1 MGGAK
6 DKGSDATWVDF
17 KQRRRVERR
26 PADSP
31 SAQLPECSD
40 PETFERT
47 ELTGRLLGGGA
58 VTPPDEPP
66 APQPAAPEPAPTGPD
81 TEPDEF
87 FNGLPNEEQP
97 SDPPAPA
104 GARSSVAAAADEP
117 EDLDRWLAE
126 QSDPHRDRARRAD
139 RRVAVDGTA
148 QLPARTRR
156 PRPARRPPA
165 HPGRR
170 LTHTAGRDRRAMIV
184 TGGVT
189 TTLAVITITAI
200 LANGQPSTPTRTEAS
215 SIGSVAPSQLQKTMP
230 LPAQQHSTAK
240 STRPRSQR
248 ARAHHPTHHPASH
261 RAAQNVSSSAASST
275 QPPTTPSRTSS
286 SPPATPV
293 QPTPAPAPTP
303 IPVSNPAPS
312 HSTPTPRSNPAPRR
326 VFGLG
331 GLLGPGHGNG
341 TG

>member
-1 MGGAK
+1 MGEAE
-6 DKGSDATWVDF
+6 DRGSDATWVDF
-17 KQRRRVERR
+17 RQRRRVEPR

-31 SAQLPECSD
+31 SAELPERSD
-40 PETFERT
+40 PETFEGT

-66 APQPAAPEPAPTGPD
+66 APQPAALEPALAGSD

-87 FNGLPNEEQP
+87 FNGLSNEEQP
-97 SDPPAPA
+97 SDPPARS
-104 GARSSVAAAADEP
+104 GARSSVAAAADER

-126 QSDPHRDRARRAD
+126 QGNPHRDRARRAD
-139 RRVAVDGTA
+139 RRAAVDGTA

-165 HPGRR
+165 HPGSR
-170 LTHTAGRDRRAMIV
+170 LTHTSGRDRRAMFV
-184 TGGVT
+184 TGGVIA
-189 TTLAVITITAI
+189 TLAVITITAI
-200 LANGQPSTPTRTEAS
+200 LAGGQPGTPTRTEAS

-230 LPAQQHSTAK
+230 LPAEQHSTAK

-248 ARAHHPTHHPASH
+248 ARAHHPTHHLISH
-261 RAAQNVSSSAASST
+261 RAAQNVSSASST
-275 QPPTTPSRTSS
+275 QRPTAPGRTSS
-286 SPPATPV
+286 PPPATPV
-293 QPTPAPAPTP
+293 QPAPAPAPTP
-303 IPVSNPAPS
+303 TPVSNPAPS
-312 HSTPTPRSNPAPRR
+312 HSSPAPRNSPAPHR